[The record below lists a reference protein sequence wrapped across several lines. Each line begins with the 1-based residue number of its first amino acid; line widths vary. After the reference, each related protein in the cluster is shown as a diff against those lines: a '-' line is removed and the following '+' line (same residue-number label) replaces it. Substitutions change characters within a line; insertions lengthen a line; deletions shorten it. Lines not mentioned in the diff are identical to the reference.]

1 MSTYYEFYA
10 AAEKDGKI
18 EAIGPYRNVLVFKR
32 LTFLLLQNPECIL
45 FVIDESVLPHGG
57 ELAGQGTSVGANV
70 ICQFDASQRERD
82 VAAVLLLGLH

>member
-1 MSTYYEFYA
+1 MSTMC
-10 AAEKDGKI
+10 
-18 EAIGPYRNVLVFKR
+18 IGETNRCIVLNALFVFIKTKR
-32 LTFLLLQNPECIL
+32 DLNGSLLLFQNPECIL
-45 FVIDESVLPHGG
+45 FVIDESILTHGG